1 MQTAPP
7 GLEAVR
13 TRIADA
19 CRAAGRDPAGVTL
32 LAVSKKHPA
41 DAVRAL
47 AGQGQRDFGENYVN
61 EAVDKIRALADL
73 ELCWHFIGPLQSN
86 KTRDV
91 AEHFDWVHSV
101 DRARVAR
108 RLSEQR
114 PSGMDPLNVC
124 LQINIDREPD
134 KSGADPDAARE
145 LAELVQELPGL
156 RLRGLMAVPRADA
169 EDRNRAAFQ
178 ELAMTLSHWRPTM
191 PGLDTLSMGMS
202 GDYDVAIEEG
212 ATIVRLGTALFGAR
226 D

>member
-1 MQTAPP
+1 MQTTPS

-19 CRAAGRDPAGVTL
+19 CRAAGRDPAGGTL
-32 LAVSKKHPA
+32 VAVSKQHPA
-41 DAVRAL
+41 EAVRAL

-73 ELCWHFIGPLQSN
+73 ELCWHFMGPLQSN

-91 AEHFDWVHSV
+91 AAHFDWVHSV

-124 LQINIDREPD
+124 IQINSDGEPD
-134 KSGADPDAARE
+134 KSGVDPDGARE
-145 LAELVQELPGL
+145 LAELVQALPGL
-156 RLRGLMAVPRADA
+156 RLRGLMAIPRADA
-169 EDRNRAAFQ
+169 ADRNRAAFRN
-178 ELAMTLSHWRPTM
+178 LAMTLSHWRSTM
-191 PGLDTLSMGMS
+191 PELDALSMGMS

-212 ATIVRLGTALFGAR
+212 ATLIRLGTALFGAR
-226 D
+226 G

>member
-7 GLEAVR
+7 ALEAVR

-32 LAVSKKHPA
+32 LAVSKKHSA
-41 DAVRAL
+41 EAVRAL
-47 AGQGQRDFGENYVN
+47 AGQGQRDFGESYVN

-86 KTRDV
+86 KTREV

-101 DRARVAR
+101 DRPRVAR

-114 PSGMDPLNVC
+114 PAERGPLDVC
-124 LQINIDREPD
+124 IQINIDREPD
-134 KSGADPDAARE
+134 KSGADPDEARA
-145 LAELVQELPGL
+145 LAKLVHTLPGL
-156 RLRGLMAVPRADA
+156 RLRGLMAIPRADA
-169 EDRNRAAFQ
+169 EDRNRAAFHN
-178 ELAMTLSHWRPTM
+178 LAMTLSHWRHTM

-212 ATIVRLGTALFGAR
+212 ATLIRLGTALFGAR
-226 D
+226 E